1 MTNEGARGRRQ
12 SGATEKLSFS
22 NRVRFSFFFE
32 HGEEDGREQSTGWLM
47 EEHREEDYRRFQT
60 EE

>member
-1 MTNEGARGRRQ
+1 MKEHGKEDSREQQRSRRFR
-12 SGATEKLSFS
+12 TEFI
-22 NRVRFSFFFE
+22 FPFFE